1 MTKKE
6 LKKFAKEL
14 ARLER
19 ILKSTDDSELKY
31 RTEQEIMAL
40 SNKIEDLSD
49 MLAIDEL
56 VMTLLEQEI

>member
-19 ILKSTDDSELKY
+19 VLKSTNDSELKY